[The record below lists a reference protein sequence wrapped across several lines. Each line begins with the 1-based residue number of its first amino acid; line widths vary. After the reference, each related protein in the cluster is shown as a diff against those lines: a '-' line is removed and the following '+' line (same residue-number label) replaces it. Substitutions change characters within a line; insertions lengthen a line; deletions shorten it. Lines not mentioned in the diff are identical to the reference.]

1 MKTAKR
7 IAEEI
12 HKDEIC
18 VTYDLAIAK
27 IALQI
32 QAEECPRFDNIFIF
46 MGSFHTELAHFHAVG
61 IFVAESGGPSIL
73 IACDILASGS
83 IKGFITGK
91 HYNRCKRIHPLL
103 ASAMELLHFK
113 FFLSRVGT
121 NNSDIL
127 NLVREEISQIF
138 NDSSSIHNTDFDG
151 TSLSK
156 EMKELLEDYEKF
168 KDKTRR
174 GEHGL
179 TAQFWLI
186 YIDLI
191 RTYHNFSRST
201 RTGNF
206 ELYIYILCK

>member
-1 MKTAKR
+1 MLW
-7 IAEEI
+7 
-12 HKDEIC
+12 
-18 VTYDLAIAK
+18 VY
-27 IALQI
+27 
-32 QAEECPRFDNIFIF
+32 
-46 MGSFHTELAHFHAVG
+46 
-61 IFVAESGGPSIL
+61 FVAESGGPSIL

-174 GEHGL
+174 GEV
-179 TAQFWLI
+179 F
-186 YIDLI
+186 
-191 RTYHNFSRST
+191 
-201 RTGNF
+201 
-206 ELYIYILCK
+206 